1 MTAGVSWR
9 AVDNIEI
16 SSILLKARM
25 LAIGHES
32 SNRGS
37 MTAGVSWRAVA
48 FIEITSNL
56 LKARMLAIGH
66 ESSKRGSMTARVEK
80 RAVAFAETNFCLL
93 LIKNSYKNVLP
104 SHNIK
109 FRKIDC
115 F

>member
-1 MTAGVSWR
+1 MR
-9 AVDNIEI
+9 AVVLVEI
-16 SSILLKARM
+16 S
-25 LAIGHES
+25 
-32 SNRGS
+32 
-37 MTAGVSWRAVA
+37 
-48 FIEITSNL
+48 SNL
-56 LKARMLAIGH
+56 LKARMLAFGHLYSKRRFMTARVLWRAVANIEISPILLKARMLAFGH
-66 ESSKRGSMTARVEK
+66 ESSKRGSVTARVEK